1 MNDLWHKY
9 RKSDK
14 QTIVIVGV
22 LILSAKLCKAD
33 GEFTEIEKEEIL
45 KIVPHEKFQHSTLLE
60 ILHEGEIDQTSIQE
74 HARRLRKLVGDTNKK
89 FLEFVV
95 AVLYRLAIVD
105 HVMSEEEIRDIQ
117 IVALEFG
124 IIKIPLSTQIK
135 EIALKF
141 KGKLRIDKW
150 ST

>member
-45 KIVPHEKFQHSTLLE
+45 KIVPHEKIQHSTLLE

-135 EIALKF
+135 KIALKF

>member
-124 IIKIPLSTQIK
+124 VIKIPLSTQIK

>member
-22 LILSAKLCKAD
+22 LTLSAKLCKAD

-45 KIVPHEKFQHSTLLE
+45 KIVPHEKIQHSTLLE

-124 IIKIPLSTQIK
+124 VIKIPLSTQIK
-135 EIALKF
+135 KIALKF
-141 KGKLRIDKW
+141 KDKLRIDKW

>member
-45 KIVPHEKFQHSTLLE
+45 KIVPHEKIQHSTLLE

-124 IIKIPLSTQIK
+124 VIKIPLSTQIK

-150 ST
+150 LT

>member
-45 KIVPHEKFQHSTLLE
+45 KIVPHEKIQHSTLLE
-60 ILHEGEIDQTSIQE
+60 ILREGEIDQTSIQE

-135 EIALKF
+135 KIALKF

>member
-45 KIVPHEKFQHSTLLE
+45 KIVPHEKIQHSTLLE

-124 IIKIPLSTQIK
+124 VIKIPLSTQIK
-135 EIALKF
+135 KIALKF
-141 KGKLRIDKW
+141 KDKLRIDKW

>member
-1 MNDLWHKY
+1 MTDLWHKY

-45 KIVPHEKFQHSTLLE
+45 KIVPHEKIQHSTLLE

-124 IIKIPLSTQIK
+124 VIKIPLSTQIK

-150 ST
+150 LT

>member
-89 FLEFVV
+89 FLEF
-95 AVLYRLAIVD
+95 
-105 HVMSEEEIRDIQ
+105 E
-117 IVALEFG
+117 
-124 IIKIPLSTQIK
+124 
-135 EIALKF
+135 KF
-141 KGKLRIDKW
+141 QLN
-150 ST
+150 

>member
-45 KIVPHEKFQHSTLLE
+45 KIVPHEKIQHSTLLE
-60 ILHEGEIDQTSIQE
+60 ILREGEIDQTSIQE

-124 IIKIPLSTQIK
+124 VIKIPLSTQIK
-135 EIALKF
+135 KIALKF
-141 KGKLRIDKW
+141 KDKLRIDKW

>member
-14 QTIVIVGV
+14 QTIVIIGV

-45 KIVPHEKFQHSTLLE
+45 KIVPHEKIQHSTLLE

-124 IIKIPLSTQIK
+124 VIKIPLSTQIK
-135 EIALKF
+135 KIALKF
-141 KGKLRIDKW
+141 KDKLRIDKW

>member
-1 MNDLWHKY
+1 MTDLWHKY

-45 KIVPHEKFQHSTLLE
+45 KIVPHEKFQHTMLLE

-105 HVMSEEEIRDIQ
+105 HVMSEEEIRDIH

-124 IIKIPLSTQIK
+124 VIKVPLSDQIK

-141 KGKLRIDKW
+141 KDKLRIDKW

>member
-60 ILHEGEIDQTSIQE
+60 ILYEGEIDQTSIQE

-124 IIKIPLSTQIK
+124 VIKIPLSTQIK

-150 ST
+150 LT

>member
-135 EIALKF
+135 KIALKF